1 MLLVDHTS
9 FSRKEAQA
17 IKMLLSVYA
26 DHFAGEDF
34 TIAKNPTSGNIFM
47 SFDNIVVCP
56 FVTPDGSLFYQVFNF
71 ETNEVFE
78 SDSLEEAEDYFANI
92 YAE

>member
-17 IKMLLSVYA
+17 VKMLLSVYA

-34 TIAKNPTSGNIFM
+34 AIAKNPTSGNIFM
-47 SFDNIVVCP
+47 SFDNVAVCP
-56 FVTPDGSLFYQVFNF
+56 FVTSDGCLYYEVLNF
-71 ETNEVFE
+71 ETGETFHSN
-78 SDSLEEAEDYFANI
+78 SLVEAEEYFANI

>member
-1 MLLVDHTS
+1 MLVDHTS

-17 IKMLLSVYA
+17 VKMLLSVYA
-26 DHFAGEDF
+26 DNFAGEDF

-47 SFDNIVVCP
+47 SFDNIAVCP
-56 FVTPDGSLFYQVFNF
+56 FVTPDGSLYYEVFNF
-71 ETNEVFE
+71 ETGEVFE
-78 SDSLEEAEDYFANI
+78 SNSLVEAEEYFANI